1 MLQACYVGLNLNH
14 NTKNP
19 EVINCG
25 KNCVRFPY
33 FLKASLY
40 QFKQVNNFF
49 LLKTPLTDNAIV
61 YLM

>member
-49 LLKTPLTDNAIV
+49 FTENSFN
-61 YLM
+61 